1 MIIGEGEVNCY
12 IVIYFGDKKF
22 EVRNLGVLFV
32 VFFRVKLVGGE
43 DEDFDF
49 VWYFYVLINEDRLC

>member
-49 VWYFYVLINEDRLC
+49 VWYFYVLINEDCLC